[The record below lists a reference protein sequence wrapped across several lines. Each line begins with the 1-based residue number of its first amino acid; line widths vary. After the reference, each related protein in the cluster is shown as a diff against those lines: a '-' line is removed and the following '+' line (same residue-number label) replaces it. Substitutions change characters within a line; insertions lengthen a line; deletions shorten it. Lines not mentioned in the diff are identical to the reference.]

1 MDEMRVPPY
10 SKEAEEAVLGAILL
24 NNEALQV
31 VTPVLGRDDF
41 YIEAHRRIYAAMEH
55 LRDAGTSIDPVTL
68 GNQLIQAGDLEKIGG
83 PVALDGLVDRVA
95 TVANVAH
102 YAEIVRAKAV
112 RRRIIYSAQQI
123 VADGFADHDGD
134 REVTEKAFE
143 QLGRAMSDL
152 ARQRMPASLPDM
164 GDEVLAIYDRIA
176 HGYAGIPLPWPT
188 INAMTSGMWPK
199 TLTMFVARPGV
210 GKSFTSVIAG
220 RHAWME
226 GHRVLIV
233 SPEMS
238 KDEIAERFFAIHAN
252 VSYLHMVRGTM
263 SDYEMPQLQGTVW
276 EAKGKPGLYIM
287 DADDDL
293 TLRGIEAAVRA
304 CRPDLLAIDS
314 LYSLRVKGERRDKL
328 LLALEWFIAT
338 LKQFRIAGVGFIQL
352 NRAAEVSE
360 KKGGGIRLGTIALAD
375 EAGQDAHTVFAL
387 EQDKDMRDDKRMRIK
402 PLKLRR
408 GSFGAHSQ
416 GVDVWWDFSSMRWME
431 IPEENSDEDAVPF

>member
-1 MDEMRVPPY
+1 MEGRTPPY
-10 SKEAEEAVLGAILL
+10 SKDAEEAVLGAILL
-24 NNEALQV
+24 NNEALRV
-31 VTPVLGRDDF
+31 VAPALGSEDF
-41 YIEAHRRIYAAMEH
+41 YVEAHRRIYAGMER

-68 GNQLIQAGDLEKIGG
+68 GNQLIQTGDLERIGG
-83 PVALDGLVDRVA
+83 PIALDGLTDRVS
-95 TVANVAH
+95 TVANVGH

-134 REVTEKAFE
+134 RAVTEQAFE

-152 ARQRMPASLPDM
+152 ARQRMPASLPDL
-164 GDEVLAIYDRIA
+164 GDEVLAIYDKIA
-176 HGYAGIPLPWPT
+176 HGYSGIPLPWPT
-188 INAMTSGMWPK
+188 LNAMTSGMWPK

-210 GKSFTSVIAG
+210 GKSFVSVIAG
-220 RHAWME
+220 RHAWLE

-238 KDEIAERFFAIHAN
+238 KEEIAERFFAIHAD

-263 SDYEMPQLQGTVW
+263 SDYEMPKIQGVVR

-338 LKQFRIAGVGFIQL
+338 IKQFRIAGVGFIQL

-408 GSFGAHSQ
+408 GSYGAHSN
-416 GVDVWWDFSSMRWME
+416 GVEVWWDFDAMRYSE
-431 IPEENSDEDAVPF
+431 LPPEEDAADPVPF